1 MIKLSLVSS
10 WQAYHYYIAFEFAI
24 LSIQGE
30 NEHSWG
36 LKTGSDLL
44 QIFLC
49 IWHESCDSYDMTHV
63 TWIIWDWRHMS
74 FSLSTFCIYFRY
86 FVNGWPHENFCK
98 CWILLYWSDM
108 TISSSLLWEIKYW
121 FYFLPRPARISWIWS
136 CQKPVREYN
145 P

>member
-63 TWIIWDWRHMS
+63 TWIIWDWRHM
-74 FSLSTFCIYFRY
+74 FSLGTFCIKFRY
-86 FVNGWPHENFCK
+86 FVNRWPPENFCK
-98 CWILLYWSDM
+98 CSFSFIFERHDYSSIIIMRNKILILLFASACAN
-108 TISSSLLWEIKYW
+108 
-121 FYFLPRPARISWIWS
+121 FLDLVLPKTCPW
-136 CQKPVREYN
+136 V
-145 P
+145 